1 VQVDSDFKD
10 DLVLIQFKLINKE
23 SQKRVNSLTF
33 LNVPLS
39 KYTDQ
44 NITVLQEVLIK
55 LKNPMVLQPMQ
66 VPPHMAKVNQ
76 QSHKK
81 KEQ

>member
-1 VQVDSDFKD
+1 MQVDSDFKD

-39 KYTDQ
+39 KHTDQ
-44 NITVLQEVLIK
+44 NITVLQEILIK

-66 VPPHMAKVNQ
+66 VPHMAKVNQ
-76 QSHKK
+76 QSQKK

>member
-1 VQVDSDFKD
+1 MQVDSDFKD

-44 NITVLQEVLIK
+44 NITVLQEILIK
-55 LKNPMVLQPMQ
+55 LKNPMVLQLMQ
-66 VPPHMAKVNQ
+66 VSHMAKVNQ